1 MRVGVFQFA
10 PVFGNVEHNI
20 EKVAR
25 ALSPMEWGRARGPK
39 CDLLVLPE
47 LFNTGYVFIRRSE
60 ARRLAEPVPS
70 GKTTRALIA
79 LAEKHRL
86 HIVAGIAE
94 RAGSRVYNSSVLV
107 GPRGHIG
114 TYRKLHLFYRE
125 KLWFEP
131 GNRAPEVYRVGGPP
145 RRDGARVGMMVC
157 FDWIFPEVA
166 RSLALAGADLIAHP
180 SDLVLPYCFDAM
192 RTRSLENHIF
202 IATCDRTG
210 RESRGGFS
218 LTFRGMSQITGTRG
232 EILVRLS
239 SREEKL
245 AVVKID
251 PREARHKRLTPMNDL
266 LGDRNPKGY
275 RLA

>member
-1 MRVGVFQFA
+1 MRLGVLQFA
-10 PVFGNVEHNI
+10 PVFGNAEHNI

-25 ALSPMEWGRARGPK
+25 AIRRGPR

-47 LFNTGYVFIRRSE
+47 LFNTGYVFTRRSE

-86 HIVAGIAE
+86 HIVAGMAE
-94 RAGSRVYNSSVLV
+94 RAGTRVYNSSVLV

-131 GNRAPEVYRVGGPP
+131 GNRAPEVYRLDAA
-145 RRDGARVGMMVC
+145 RDEPRVGMMVC
-157 FDWIFPEVA
+157 FDWIFPEVT
-166 RSLALAGADLIAHP
+166 RSLALAGADIIAHP
-180 SDLVLPYCFDAM
+180 SDLILPYCFDAM
-192 RTRSLENHIF
+192 RTRSLENHVF
-202 IATCDRTG
+202 TATCDRTG
-210 RESRGGFS
+210 RESRGGYS

-239 SREEKL
+239 PREEEL

-251 PREARHKRLTPMNDL
+251 PSEARHKRLTPLNDL
-266 LGDRNPKGY
+266 LRDRNPKAY
-275 RLA
+275 RLG

>member
-10 PVFGNVEHNI
+10 PVFGNVDHNI

-25 ALSPMEWGRARGPK
+25 ALWPRPK

-47 LFNTGYVFIRRSE
+47 LFNTGYVFTRRSE

-79 LAEKHRL
+79 LAGKHRL

-94 RAGSRVYNSSVLV
+94 RVGARLYNSSVLV
-107 GPRGHIG
+107 GPNGHIG

-131 GNRAPEVYRVGGPP
+131 GNRAPEVYRVGSG
-145 RRDGARVGMMVC
+145 RDGARVGMMVC
-157 FDWIFPEVA
+157 FDWIFPEVT
-166 RSLALAGADLIAHP
+166 RSLALAGADIIAHP
-180 SDLVLPYCFDAM
+180 SDLVLPYCFEAM
-192 RTRSLENHIF
+192 RTRSLENHVF

-218 LTFRGMSQITGTRG
+218 LKFRWMSQVTGTKG

-239 SREEKL
+239 PREEKL

-251 PREARHKRLTPMNDL
+251 PREARRKRLTPMNDL
-266 LGDRNPKGY
+266 FRDRRPSAY
-275 RLA
+275 RLS